1 MIRNAFVMQLKKG
14 CEAEYKKRHDA
25 LWPELKSLLF
35 QHGIDSYYIYL
46 DEENGKLFAFQS
58 LVNSNTLAEISKNPV
73 MKKWWKFMADVMET
87 NPDDSPLTFPLSEV
101 FSLEKE

>member
-1 MIRNAFVMQLKKG
+1 MQLKKG

-46 DEENGKLFAFQS
+46 EEESGKLFAFQS
-58 LVNSNTLAEISKNPV
+58 LV
-73 MKKWWKFMADVMET
+73 
-87 NPDDSPLTFPLSEV
+87 
-101 FSLEKE
+101 